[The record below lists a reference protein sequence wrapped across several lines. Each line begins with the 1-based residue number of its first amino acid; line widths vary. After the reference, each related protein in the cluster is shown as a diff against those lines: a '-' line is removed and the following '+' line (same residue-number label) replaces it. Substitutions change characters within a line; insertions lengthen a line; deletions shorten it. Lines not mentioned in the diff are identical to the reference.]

1 MNEKI
6 GVLLVRLACAEIGQ
20 DWTDAKEKERAL
32 WLLKYRNLRRLAKW
46 WKGYWAA
53 GGGRGLR
60 S

>member
-20 DWTDAKEKERAL
+20 DWTDSQAKAAAARGPGM
-32 WLLKYRNLRRLAKW
+32 LRRLAKW
-46 WKGYWAA
+46 WG
-53 GGGRGLR
+53 GLR